1 MIKIG
6 EKTFFL
12 TDRDGNE
19 APWSVIELQSE
30 LIYCFLSAGLAENS
44 CFAEDVALAVEYYLH
59 QSEADGASVSTA
71 EMTEIVIKT
80 LENAG
85 FYSVAECF
93 RKRNSREL
101 EILYST
107 NADGLKI
114 AAYKQGILNQNIE
127 NQEVINN
134 AAAAFAAMNVK
145 QAPLG
150 LVIEMLR
157 FFYRRPR
164 HESVPQPL
172 AKKKIKGDY
181 LFYYKD
187 VADML
192 PDNLRELAEA
202 RVLKVNDV
210 TVYHPSIRIYLDIKA
225 FAKHKQLLPIL
236 TEMQWSACGN
246 ELGQSF
252 DALIEVMQ
260 AKYNMICGGRE
271 LPVYLTIS
279 NIEQFVSEFFGVA
292 DGKSDNLAKYIIGNL
307 SENMFNAV
315 YKVRFSG

>member
-19 APWSVIELQSE
+19 LPWSVIELQSE

-59 QSEADGASVSTA
+59 QSEANGASVSTS
-71 EMTEIVIKT
+71 EMTEIVIRT

-107 NADGLKI
+107 SADGVKI
-114 AAYKQGILNQNIE
+114 AAYKQGILSQDAE
-127 NQEVINN
+127 NQYVIDEVS
-134 AAAAFAAMNVK
+134 AAFAAMNVT
-145 QAPLG
+145 QAPLS
-150 LVIEMLR
+150 LIIEMLR
-157 FFYRRPR
+157 FFSRRTR
-164 HESVPQPL
+164 KECVQQPL

-187 VADML
+187 VADIL
-192 PDNLRELAEA
+192 PDKIRELAEV
-202 RVLKVNDV
+202 RVLKINDV
-210 TVYHPSIRIYLDIKA
+210 TVYHPSIRICLDIKA
-225 FAKHKQLLPIL
+225 FAEYEELCPVL
-236 TEMQWSACGN
+236 TEMQWNVCGN

-260 AKYNMICGGRE
+260 TRYNAVCGGRE

-279 NIEQFVSEFFGVA
+279 NMEPFASEYFGVA
-292 DGKSDNLAKYIIGNL
+292 DGKSENLAKYIVGNL
-307 SENMFNAV
+307 SENMFNAI